1 MREMAT
7 DEEKQQ
13 WLYQILED
21 TTRWDKMSGVE
32 LKRRITKFMKSNGS
46 GDLTSVV
53 SCLRLA
59 DLVFLYNE
67 VDGQQTLPFLETPQ
81 GQVLLVFTSKSQIK
95 NERLKEFKTMSH
107 NFASLLA
114 NLTQKPKQVVINPD
128 TQCFPLEADT
138 VYKMMSAM
146 DDIEA
151 YIDDLMEKGFD
162 AENLDAI
169 MFERFFGRRIE
180 CKTINGT
187 LIGDASEYTVDEK
200 GVPYL
205 LVEVD
210 EDKKEKLYQADVISI
225 KEILPSDEL

>member
-1 MREMAT
+1 M
-7 DEEKQQ
+7 
-13 WLYQILED
+13 
-21 TTRWDKMSGVE
+21 
-32 LKRRITKFMKSNGS
+32 N
-46 GDLTSVV
+46 
-53 SCLRLA
+53 
-59 DLVFLYNE
+59 
-67 VDGQQTLPFLETPQ
+67 
-81 GQVLLVFTSKSQIK
+81 
-95 NERLKEFKTMSH
+95 H

-128 TQCFPLEADT
+128 TQCFPLEAET

-180 CKTINGT
+180 CKTKNGT

-225 KEILPSDEL
+225 KEILPPDEL